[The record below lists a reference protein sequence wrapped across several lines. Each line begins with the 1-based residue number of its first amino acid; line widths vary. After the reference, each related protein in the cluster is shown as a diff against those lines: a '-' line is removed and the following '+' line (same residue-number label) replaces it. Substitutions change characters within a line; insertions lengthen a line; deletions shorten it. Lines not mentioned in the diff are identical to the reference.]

1 MEHQEP
7 KQNELR
13 TTQNAGANQ
22 GAEGPSLRHKVT
34 TGLFWTYAERI
45 LAQIVTTVVSLV
57 LARLLSTDDY
67 GAISLVMV
75 IISICD
81 VFVMFTTMI
90 TVDGRCQVGKQGFI
104 KRPKRVI

>member
-7 KQNELR
+7 KQNGLR

-57 LARLLSTDDY
+57 WRASCRRMIMARSR
-67 GAISLVMV
+67 S
-75 IISICD
+75 
-81 VFVMFTTMI
+81 
-90 TVDGRCQVGKQGFI
+90 
-104 KRPKRVI
+104 